1 MRSLLPAMLVL
12 LLSPAAHAQDK
23 LLDEI
28 YGKFSHV
35 TGASADFTEVK
46 KTKAFKKEQVQKG
59 RFSSSRKGELT
70 WEIIEPVRSTFTVKG
85 DTARV
90 VYPDM
95 NYEKTYD
102 LKKDKGIGTV
112 VKNIFAVVGATGSAS
127 LKETYEYA
135 VEGSW
140 KEGWTVTLVPKSKK
154 VRKVIKKIILTITK
168 KDFITSIRILEG
180 GGDSTT
186 ITFTN
191 IKLEK
196 K

>member
-1 MRSLLPAMLVL
+1 MRSLLTALMILVM
-12 LLSPAAHAQDK
+12 SPAAHGQEK

-70 WEIIEPVRSTFTVKG
+70 WEITEPVRSTFTVKG

-95 NYEKTYD
+95 DYEKTYD
-102 LKKDKGIGTV
+102 LKKDKGIAVV

-127 LKETYEYA
+127 LKETYEYE
-135 VEGSW
+135 VQGGW
-140 KEGWTVTLVPKSKK
+140 KDGWTVTLVPKSKK
-154 VRKVIKKIILTITK
+154 VRKVIKKIILTITE

-180 GGDSTT
+180 SGDSTT

-191 IKLEK
+191 IKLK
-196 K
+196 W